1 MERKEEM
8 VSRELTDKEWEL
20 IEAIRN
26 YKKAYPNG
34 AKILIRYI
42 REILDDLLYN

>member
-34 AKILIRYI
+34 AKILISYI
-42 REILDDLLYN
+42 REILDDLFYN